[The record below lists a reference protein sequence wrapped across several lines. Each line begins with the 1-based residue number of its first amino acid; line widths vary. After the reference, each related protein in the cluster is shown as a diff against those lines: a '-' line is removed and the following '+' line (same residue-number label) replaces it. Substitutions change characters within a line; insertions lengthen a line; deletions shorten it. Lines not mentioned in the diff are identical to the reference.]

1 MGNADVRAP
10 VRISPSLL
18 TSDMTK
24 LGDEVCAVTQAGADW
39 LHLDVM
45 DGHFVPNM
53 ALGPSTV
60 KALRPITPLFFDV
73 HLMVTQ
79 PDVWIPVFAQAGAD
93 GLTVHAEACAH
104 LNRTLQSI
112 KALGKRAGVA
122 LNPATSPSCLDF
134 VYEHLD
140 LVLVM
145 TVAPGFGGQPF
156 LVSQL
161 EKIRDIRRKITQW
174 GRNIHLQVDGGINP
188 ETAHLAV
195 EAGADVLVAG
205 SSIFKTESYGQA
217 IEALRGD
224 RHKRSIEK
232 KEGL

>member
-1 MGNADVRAP
+1 MERSDIREP

-39 LHLDVM
+39 LHLDIM
-45 DGHFVPNM
+45 DGHFVPNL
-53 ALGPSTV
+53 ALGPAIV
-60 KALRPITPLFFDV
+60 KALRSITPLFFDV
-73 HLMVTQ
+73 HLMVAQ
-79 PDVWIPVFAQAGAD
+79 PDLWITVFAEAGAD
-93 GLTVHAEACAH
+93 GLTVHAEACVH

-112 KALGKRAGVA
+112 KALGKQAGVA

-140 LVLVM
+140 LILVM
-145 TVAPGFGGQPF
+145 TVDPGFGGQPF
-156 LVSQL
+156 LASQL

-174 GRNIHLQVDGGINP
+174 GKKIYLQVDGGINP

-205 SSIFKTESYGQA
+205 SSIFGTESYGRG
-217 IEALRGD
+217 IEALR
-224 RHKRSIEK
+224 RRTARA
-232 KEGL
+232 L

>member
-1 MGNADVRAP
+1 MERSDVRES

-45 DGHFVPNM
+45 DGHFVPNL
-53 ALGPSTV
+53 ALGPAIV

-79 PDVWIPVFAQAGAD
+79 PDPWVSVFAEAGAD
-93 GLTVHAEACAH
+93 GLTVHAEACTH

-112 KALGKRAGVA
+112 KALGKKAGVA

-140 LVLVM
+140 LILVM
-145 TVAPGFGGQPF
+145 TVDPGFGGQPF
-156 LVSQL
+156 LTSQL

-174 GRNIHLQVDGGINP
+174 GRKIHLQVDGGINP
-188 ETAHLAV
+188 ETARLAV

-205 SSIFKTESYGQA
+205 SSIFGMESYGQA
-217 IEALRGD
+217 IEALRD
-224 RHKRSIEK
+224 ERYKIH
-232 KEGL
+232 